1 MGSIYE
7 RVKALCEQENIGVT
21 TLETRLGF
29 GRGSIGKL
37 KNGGTTSPERL
48 QKIADH
54 FGVSVSYLVGENEK
68 GFYLDG
74 ERAVVVRKVVNN
86 HKLWKLIVE
95 SLKAT
100 DDDVDAATAMLVKL
114 NNYAD
119 QLKKLEKKGASDAES

>member
-37 KNGGTTSPERL
+37 KKGGTTSPERL
-48 QKIADH
+48 QKIADY

-86 HKLWKLIVE
+86 RKLWKLIVE

-100 DDDVDAATAMLVKL
+100 DADVDTTTAMLVKL
-114 NNYAD
+114 NNYAE
-119 QLKKLEKKGASDAES
+119 QLKKLEKKGAGDAKS

>member
-48 QKIADH
+48 QKIADY

-86 HKLWKLIVE
+86 RKLWKLIVE

-100 DDDVDAATAMLVKL
+100 DADVDTTTAMLVKL
-114 NNYAD
+114 NNYAE

>member
-37 KNGGTTSPERL
+37 KKGGTTSPERL
-48 QKIADH
+48 QKIADY

-74 ERAVVVRKVVNN
+74 ERAVAVRKVVNN

>member
-37 KNGGTTSPERL
+37 KKGGTTSPERL
-48 QKIADH
+48 QKIADY

-86 HKLWKLIVE
+86 RKLWKLIVE

-100 DDDVDAATAMLVKL
+100 DADVDTTTAMLVKL
-114 NNYAD
+114 NNYAE